1 MRSES
6 WLTSVLGVLLGL
18 SMALGAVGCVV
29 SAFELTIPSRQT
41 LLLLL
46 LGGLCLWA
54 LAARFRWGGWALL
67 LAAGVGL
74 GYLLRHGDLA
84 IQTRQLLYRISYI
97 YDRAYHWG
105 LLQWPDLTWDG
116 GTAEL
121 PMLLLGL
128 LVGGAACRSVC
139 RGRPVTLPLLLA
151 LLPLASCLVV
161 TDTAPAGQYL
171 FLLLFGSAV
180 LLLTGSVRE
189 DSPAQANRLTLGILL
204 PVAAALMILFAAA
217 PQNHYVNHSEEIRQ
231 SLGAWMHSLSE
242 RGGGGRG
249 EGLLEL
255 TVPQPEKVDLSALG
269 SRNTSRETVLYVAAQ
284 TGGTLYLRGRDYDV
298 YDGVGWQS
306 TDHRAETFACPGPD
320 LGYVTVETLEQEK
333 QMYLP
338 YYPAENV
345 MLVGGRAENT
355 GLYTQYTFRRTG
367 LPENYGALLVE
378 GTAEH
383 EPDSRYLQLPQAA
396 QEGAAAWIAGL
407 EEERTASGKAQRIG
421 ALVRA
426 VGSYTLDPQRMPPEA
441 EDFALWFL
449 GEGTGGYCVHYATAA
464 VVLLRAAGVEA
475 RYVTGYMVRTQ
486 AQETVGVSGE
496 NAHAWA
502 EYYEP
507 LLDAWLVLEATPAS
521 SLGAAETVPDLTIQT
536 APTESQPEET
546 TNPGETEPALAPEP
560 ETTVPRETE
569 PSQTS
574 QTTAPPVPAE
584 EEQPGF
590 WWQLVLA
597 VLLTLGLAEGQRRVR
612 LALRRA
618 WLRRGTPNRRGL
630 KRWQQVETMADLLG
644 ETPPAELEELAQRA
658 KFSQHTLTGE
668 ELLMLDNYV
677 RTGIRRLKQ
686 QPWYRQL
693 LYRYGYALY

>member
-6 WLTSVLGVLLGL
+6 WLTVLLGVLLGL

-29 SAFELTIPSRQT
+29 SAFELTIPSARNLV
-41 LLLLL
+41 LLLLA
-46 LGGLCLWA
+46 GLCLWA
-54 LAARFRWGGWALL
+54 MAARFRWGGWALL

-139 RGRPVTLPLLLA
+139 RGKPVAVPLLLA
-151 LLPLASCLVV
+151 VPPLASCLVV
-161 TDTAPAGQYL
+161 TDTAPEGGYL
-171 FLLLFGSAV
+171 FLTLFGAV
-180 LLLTGSVRE
+180 MLLLTGSVRE

-204 PVAAALMILFAAA
+204 PVAAALVILFFAV
-217 PQNHYVNHSEEIRQ
+217 PQKDYVNRSEEIRQ
-231 SLGAWMHSLSE
+231 SLGAWLHSLSE
-242 RGGGGRG
+242 KGGGGRG

-269 SRNTSRETVLYVAAQ
+269 SRNNSHKTVLYVAAQ

-298 YDGVGWQS
+298 YDGVDWQS

-367 LPENYGALLVE
+367 LPENYGTLLVE

-383 EPDSRYLQLPQAA
+383 EPDSRYLQLPQATR
-396 QEGAAAWIAGL
+396 EGAAAWIAGL
-407 EEERTASGKAQRIG
+407 EAERTASGKAQRIG

-426 VGSYTLDPQRMPPEA
+426 VGSYTLDPERMPPEA

-449 GEGTGGYCVHYATAA
+449 EEGTGGYCVHYATAA

-507 LLDAWLVLEATPAS
+507 LLDTWLVLEATPAS

-536 APTESQPEET
+536 APTENQPGET
-546 TNPGETEPALAPEP
+546 TNPGETEATPGQTA
-560 ETTVPRETE
+560 ETTGPQETE
-569 PSQTS
+569 PAQTQ
-574 QTTAPPVPAE
+574 QTDPPVP
-584 EEQPGF
+584 EEQAPGSS
-590 WWQLVLA
+590 WWKLVLA
-597 VLLTLGLAEGQRRVR
+597 ALLTLGLAEGQRRVR
-612 LALRRA
+612 LMLRRA

-630 KRWQQVETMADLLG
+630 KRWQQVQTMADLLG
-644 ETPPAELEELAQRA
+644 ETSPAELEELAQRA

-686 QPWYRQL
+686 RPWYRQL